1 MLKLI
6 GDATPE
12 QASRMFLKFHPGE
25 DEAAGHFATALS
37 SSTGGGPSEPPPRI
51 SMAMLQGFFMTH
63 RQDGA
68 MGCLQNTHALLEE
81 ARMLAQLQDQLS
93 EAKEKAGQ
101 QETPF
106 AK

>member
-1 MLKLI
+1 VLKLI

-25 DEAAGHFATALS
+25 DEAAEHFATALS
-37 SSTGGGPSEPPPRI
+37 SASGPSEPPPRI

-101 QETPF
+101 QETAF
-106 AK
+106 VK